1 MTPKEKA
8 WKLMDQCIKF
18 HRNGIYNQV
27 HEDIAKQYA
36 LMIVD
41 EVLSIRYL
49 LKQETWFY
57 KEVKKEIEL
66 L

>member
-41 EVLSIRYL
+41 EVLLIRYL

-57 KEVKKEIEL
+57 KEVKKELEKL
-66 L
+66 

>member
-57 KEVKKEIEL
+57 KEVKKELEKL
-66 L
+66 